1 MKKVKKSIKTPV
13 EGVNYTLKKTLQVYE
28 TQEYDL
34 FTFDWENNREV
45 ETDTKHF
52 ENLKASIDRDGLKDP
67 IWVIKKEEDGNISFV
82 IAAGQH
88 RFEACRALGVPVQFI
103 IVEEDDYS
111 LLSRVVWDSYTKKNI
126 LKDFI
131 KIGARRGYKIFKLVE
146 QLVEDF
152 DVEFGGK
159 YSAAFETVFTI
170 SANRKEKVYKN
181 SQFMYQCKKSPAL
194 TNKLLDSF
202 ANWPV
207 YEEERGEMYKHTRI
221 VADITTLVR
230 RNKIGVNFNREML
243 KLLTPSK
250 EVESTPEEILSF
262 LRKEENWRFREELGK
277 VYSGKDSQ
285 IRSVLKQI
293 DEKILSPDEIKERRI
308 KRTMKLD
315 RIKKAK
321 STSGKKEPDKE

>member
-1 MKKVKKSIKTPV
+1 
-13 EGVNYTLKKTLQVYE
+13 
-28 TQEYDL
+28 
-34 FTFDWENNREV
+34 
-45 ETDTKHF
+45 
-52 ENLKASIDRDGLKDP
+52 
-67 IWVIKKEEDGNISFV
+67 
-82 IAAGQH
+82 
-88 RFEACRALGVPVQFI
+88 
-103 IVEEDDYS
+103 
-111 LLSRVVWDSYTKKNI
+111 
-126 LKDFI
+126 
-131 KIGARRGYKIFKLVE
+131 
-146 QLVEDF
+146 
-152 DVEFGGK
+152 
-159 YSAAFETVFTI
+159 
-170 SANRKEKVYKN
+170 
-181 SQFMYQCKKSPAL
+181 
-194 TNKLLDSF
+194 
-202 ANWPV
+202 
-207 YEEERGEMYKHTRI
+207 MYKHTRI